1 MEHVSIMNINM
12 ENPHV
17 QLSENHVQ
25 RLPENHMQR
34 LLENHVQSWGN
45 NLNSK

>member
-1 MEHVSIMNINM
+1 MEHVSIMNMNM

-25 RLPENHMQR
+25 RLPENH
-34 LLENHVQSWGN
+34 VQSWGN
-45 NLNSK
+45 NINAK